1 MEHQEDRDLL
11 ESQVQ
16 QDLPVPLENQ
26 GPWDKQ
32 DPQDQQVRVEQMVVQ
47 VYLGRQDLTGLMER
61 PVTAVRQD
69 RSDQLVNQEHQAA
82 LDQQDPVETQAHQDQ
97 WERAALQVR

>member
-1 MEHQEDRDLL
+1 MVHQEGRDLL

-32 DPQDQQVRVEQMVVQ
+32 DPQDQQVRAVQMAVQ
-47 VYLGRQDLTGLMER
+47 V
-61 PVTAVRQD
+61 
-69 RSDQLVNQEHQAA
+69 
-82 LDQQDPVETQAHQDQ
+82 
-97 WERAALQVR
+97 

>member
-26 GPWDKQ
+26 GPWDKL
-32 DPQDQQVRVEQMVVQ
+32 DPQDQQVRAVQMAVQ
-47 VYLGRQDLTGLMER
+47 V
-61 PVTAVRQD
+61 
-69 RSDQLVNQEHQAA
+69 
-82 LDQQDPVETQAHQDQ
+82 
-97 WERAALQVR
+97 